1 MKPLLTLAFLVFL
14 FIPLDMVSGPY
25 PAVSLSFNSY
35 TPSGVF
41 LLQPTFYFTP
51 ERKKNRTFH
60 PSVPALN
67 AWSFEHYSVKFLQIG
82 VSYSPQ
88 LSDIR
93 YKVSLIELDH
103 LIGVSISY
111 GCDPDD
117 GGCREEGYPKSMMIS
132 VLDFTTSGIFDREFT
147 YGKFGYGAGKRI
159 FSIEEVDVIPY
170 IIPYAAI
177 KSFRLGERNFPS
189 IVASEK
195 STTYTGFQVG
205 AEARLALCQLFKGTL
220 IASAASDY
228 TISSHSLGQIKA
240 GIRGS
245 WELGAGLSVEA
256 TVDVSTVYFEHQQQR
271 STTAQVSLAKVF

>member
-1 MKPLLTLAFLVFL
+1 MKQLLAIVLYVFL
-14 FIPLDMVSGPY
+14 FIPLTVVSRPY

-51 ERKKNRTFH
+51 DEEKNRTFR
-60 PSVPALN
+60 PSVAGLN
-67 AWSFEHYSVKFLQIG
+67 ASSFEHYSLKFLRIG

-93 YKVSLIELDH
+93 YKVTLVELDH

-117 GGCREEGYPKSMMIS
+117 GSREKGYPKSMMIS

-147 YGKFGYGAGKRI
+147 YGKFGYGPGKRI
-159 FSIEEVDVIPY
+159 FAFNGVDVIPY

-256 TVDVSTVYFEHQQQR
+256 SVDLNTIYFEHQQQH
-271 STTAQVSLAKVF
+271 STTAQFSLAKVF